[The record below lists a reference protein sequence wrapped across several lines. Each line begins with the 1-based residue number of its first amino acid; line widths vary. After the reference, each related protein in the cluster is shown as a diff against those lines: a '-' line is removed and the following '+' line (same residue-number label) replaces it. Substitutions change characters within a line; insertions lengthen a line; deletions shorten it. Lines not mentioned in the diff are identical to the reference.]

1 MSRKNGRIS
10 KCIRLFDT
18 TLRDGE
24 QMPGVDLAVNQKLEI
39 ALLLEELGVDATEA
53 GFPITSQGEFE
64 AVKLITRNISNAE
77 IVALARAHKNDIDRA
92 LDADVDAIHTFIAT
106 SDLHMKYK
114 LKLPRNQVVEK
125 AVQAVEYAKAH
136 GVIVEFS
143 AEDATRS
150 DWEFLAQVFQAV
162 VDAGAERI
170 DIADTVGVAY
180 PSLMANLVNYVKN
193 NVKGNY
199 IISVHCHND
208 FGMATANSVAA
219 VEAGADQVHVTVLG
233 VGERAGNAALEEVAS
248 AIKFLLGYEVGVKFN
263 KIRKVVEKVSEYF
276 GIAVPVNKPIVG
288 RNAFAHESGIH
299 VHGVLSHPLTYE
311 PIDPSIVGAER
322 LIVLGKHSGRHAVEY
337 ILKQMGIEPKEEVVT
352 KVLKIV
358 KDLGDKGI
366 KIDRSTI
373 ENIISDVVKE
383 VNINI

>member
-1 MSRKNGRIS
+1 
-10 KCIRLFDT
+10 
-18 TLRDGE
+18 
-24 QMPGVDLAVNQKLEI
+24 
-39 ALLLEELGVDATEA
+39 
-53 GFPITSQGEFE
+53 
-64 AVKLITRNISNAE
+64 
-77 IVALARAHKNDIDRA
+77 
-92 LDADVDAIHTFIAT
+92 
-106 SDLHMKYK
+106 
-114 LKLPRNQVVEK
+114 
-125 AVQAVEYAKAH
+125 
-136 GVIVEFS
+136 
-143 AEDATRS
+143 
-150 DWEFLAQVFQAV
+150 
-162 VDAGAERI
+162 
-170 DIADTVGVAY
+170 
-180 PSLMANLVNYVKN
+180 
-193 NVKGNY
+193 
-199 IISVHCHND
+199 
-208 FGMATANSVAA
+208 
-219 VEAGADQVHVTVLG
+219 
-233 VGERAGNAALEEVAS
+233 AS